1 MVLESI
7 KMKQIDDKIDH
18 VSTSTLDMLPLRGRH
33 RGANPV
39 ITPSQ
44 NSSESQTT
52 TDGRREC
59 SATRKMQEREASLPE
74 RVARS
79 LSARE
84 SRRGRRQITAL
95 SVPPSSKKSL
105 GGLFYF
111 LMAKINITYR
121 ESECGSVCTPLID
134 STLNILGKNHGGAEA

>member
-1 MVLESI
+1 
-7 KMKQIDDKIDH
+7 
-18 VSTSTLDMLPLRGRH
+18 
-33 RGANPV
+33 
-39 ITPSQ
+39 
-44 NSSESQTT
+44 
-52 TDGRREC
+52 
-59 SATRKMQEREASLPE
+59 MQRNTENAGEASLPE

-121 ESECGSVCTPLID
+121 ESECGAVCTHLID
-134 STLNILGKNHGGAEA
+134 STLNILGKNNGAAEA

>member
-7 KMKQIDDKIDH
+7 KIKQIDDKIDH

-52 TDGRREC
+52 DGRTERVSAAQHGKCSRERPPRVSRSLVVC
-59 SATRKMQEREASLPE
+59 TRKSPWPPPNH
-74 RVARS
+74 S
-79 LSARE
+79 
-84 SRRGRRQITAL
+84 
-95 SVPPSSKKSL
+95 PPSSSPSKKSL

-121 ESECGSVCTPLID
+121 ESECGAVCTHLID